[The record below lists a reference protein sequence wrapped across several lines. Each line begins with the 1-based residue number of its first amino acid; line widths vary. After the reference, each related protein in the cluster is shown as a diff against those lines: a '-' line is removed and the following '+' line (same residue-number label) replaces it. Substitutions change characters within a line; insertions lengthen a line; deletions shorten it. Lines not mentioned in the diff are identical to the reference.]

1 MNSST
6 DFAVLHLTKYKT
18 LGAIGRHIDRKHLA
32 SNVDAER
39 THFNEELLAILGA
52 KIDPAKTELREEWVA
67 QGRPLQEDVAAR
79 IEQGY
84 TQAKAIRKDAVKA
97 VGIIMTGSHERMKEI
112 ESDPALFDQ
121 WKKANYDFA
130 CQEFGQENIVRFT
143 LHRDEKTPHFHCV
156 FVPITP
162 QGGLSAKQFMERNT
176 GVLRGYQDRYAQA
189 MQPFGLERGIPVE
202 LTQRAHI
209 STKQYYRTVN
219 TLDREA
225 EKRTEGV
232 QLKNAFRLQEV
243 RGKLNHELVQLQTEL
258 LEKDIQYKYATH
270 SNRRLIQAD
279 QRAAFQ
285 QRLQQE
291 AGQAY
296 NSIKTAIPLT
306 EFAINTLAWKR
317 DKHKSSQKDIV
328 LSHPQHGKIIV
339 PNKPKQGTGHWVF
352 SWVDKQG
359 GGTLIDLLLL
369 EGWSW
374 KEIKQLAHT
383 HLATTPVASLASE
396 KTGPQRI
403 VAQDPHKQQQLAQA
417 QFEATRPSTG
427 KSYLERR
434 GIEKQVYADLPQ
446 VRVNATQATFRLYQ
460 GFQRVEHVCSTI
472 NYYLD
477 RNGSSR
483 KYFQKG
489 LPRGI
494 AVLKPAGPVARLVVT
509 ESPIDALSLKQL
521 EQARAREQQAAMPN
535 TMYVSTCGSLAAGI
549 QQDLQHL
556 FERAKD
562 QKQEVVLA
570 LDNDLAGRKMTRA
583 LAELLA
589 QQGLA
594 YQVSFPPQGKDWN
607 EYLALHQQHAA
618 LSRQELAGKEQA
630 TLKAWQEA
638 PQLQHSATVLKQL
651 GISEAAC
658 QGLEGYR
665 AGAKELVF
673 PLYQSEQALAAQ
685 KPWGTYRVEVDE
697 QGLSYRY
704 GAEGMHEGLVVL
716 PAKRA
721 AQQVVVTTHSLDIF
735 LHRQEQL
742 EALSQAQQQVQ
753 ACEQQE
759 HLAQAACKAAYSPER
774 RAAWQQAEQATER
787 ARKALAGQQE
797 RRMHTLYVCTCGHTS
812 VRTMQAL
819 AALLDKHENVVLYM
833 EPEAAAALKTQ
844 LQEQGKAY
852 RVQKPQEA
860 AWQQCFQEAARAML
874 TALQAEE
881 QEALAQQHRRRRRRG
896 MRYSMARRRTP
907 QDPEE

>member
-1 MNSST
+1 MNANT
-6 DFAVLHLTKYKT
+6 DFAVLHLTKYKS
-18 LGAIGRHIDRKHLA
+18 LPAIGRHIDRKHLA

-39 THFNEELLAILGA
+39 THFNEELRAILGA

-67 QGRPLQEDVAAR
+67 QGRPLEEDVAAR

-97 VGIIMTGSHERMKEI
+97 VGVIMTGSHERIKEI
-112 ESDPALFDQ
+112 ESDPALFDR

-189 MQPFGLERGIPVE
+189 MQPFGLQRGTPVE

-209 STKQYYRTVN
+209 PTKQYYRTVN
-219 TLDREA
+219 TLGREA
-225 EKRTEGV
+225 EKMTEGV

-243 RGKLNHELVQLQTEL
+243 RGKLTHELVQLQTKL
-258 LEKDIQYKYATH
+258 LEKDIQYKYATR

-296 NSIKTAIPLT
+296 KSIKTAIPLI
-306 EFAINTLAWKR
+306 EFASNTLAWKR

-339 PNKPKQGTGHWVF
+339 PNKPKEGTGHWVF

-374 KEIKQLAHT
+374 KAIKELAHD
-383 HLATTPVASLASE
+383 HLATTPVASLAIE

-403 VAQDPHKQQQLAQA
+403 VAQDSQQQLVQA
-417 QFEATRPSTG
+417 QFEATRPSEG
-427 KSYLERR
+427 KSYLARR
-434 GIEKQVYADLPQ
+434 GIDKQVYADLPQ

-477 RNGSSR
+477 RDGSSR

-494 AVLKPAGPVARLVVT
+494 AVLKQAGSVARLVVT

-521 EQARAREQQAAMPN
+521 EEARAHEQQVSMPN
-535 TMYVSTCGSLAAGI
+535 TMYVSTCGSLSAGI

-556 FERAKD
+556 FARAKD

-570 LDNDLAGRKMTRA
+570 LDNDLAGRKMTNT

-594 YQVSFPPQGKDWN
+594 YQVSLPPQGKDWN
-607 EYLALHQQHAA
+607 AYLTLQQEQTG
-618 LSRQELAGKEQA
+618 LSRQDQAGKEQA

-638 PQLQHSATVLKQL
+638 PQLQHSATLLKQL
-651 GISEAAC
+651 GIREAAC
-658 QGLEGYR
+658 EGLAGYR
-665 AGAKELVF
+665 AGAKEIVF
-673 PLYQSEQALAAQ
+673 PLYQSVQAVAAQ
-685 KPWGTYRVEVDE
+685 KPCGTYRVGVDE

-716 PAKRA
+716 PPKRA

-735 LHRQEQL
+735 LHRQQQL
-742 EALSQAQQQVQ
+742 EALSQAQLLVQV
-753 ACEQQE
+753 CEQQE
-759 HLAQAACKAAYSPER
+759 HVAQAACKAAYSPER
-774 RAAWQQAEQATER
+774 KAAWQEAEQATER

-797 RRMHTLYVCTCGHTS
+797 RRMHTQYVCTCGHSS
-812 VRTMQAL
+812 VRTRQAL
-819 AALLDKHENVVLYM
+819 AALLGKHEKVVLYM

-852 RVQKPQEA
+852 TVQKPQQA
-860 AWQQCFQEAARAML
+860 AWQQGFQEAARAIT
-874 TALQAEE
+874 TAMQDDE

-896 MRYSMARRRTP
+896 RGMRYSMAMRMTP
-907 QDPEE
+907 EDE